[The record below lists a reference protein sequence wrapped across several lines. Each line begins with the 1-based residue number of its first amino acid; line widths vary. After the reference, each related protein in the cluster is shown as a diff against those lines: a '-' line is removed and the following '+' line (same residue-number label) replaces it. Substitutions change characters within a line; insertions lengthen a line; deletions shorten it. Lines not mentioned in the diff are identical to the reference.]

1 MTGNQ
6 DPSFERIHPDDAVGC
21 AAAEAACRRW
31 HNLTLTL
38 LGTLADSGRTSFAD
52 DRRLFM
58 AWQVTRLLAPSWNEP
73 PAWFVQRHIENKRDI
88 ERKGV
93 QAEGGRGGLWSHRRS
108 NLPMKCDQPQV
119 SNLVMHEF
127 AGRSSVRGAR
137 IICWLGTR
145 AMQVLVLLGHALQV
159 ISPRSV
165 TDVRQRR
172 ITMRYTA
179 FGGWPPGHPAGDVL
193 VTSGDHVHDKHCLG
207 WELDPRRVLEA
218 A

>member
-21 AAAEAACRRW
+21 AAVEAACRRW
-31 HNLTLTL
+31 HNLTLIL

-93 QAEGGRGGLWSHRRS
+93 QAEGGRGGLWYHRRS
-108 NLPMKCDQPQV
+108 TV
-119 SNLVMHEF
+119 I
-127 AGRSSVRGAR
+127 RWGAR
-137 IICWLGTR
+137 IICRL
-145 AMQVLVLLGHALQV
+145 
-159 ISPRSV
+159 S
-165 TDVRQRR
+165 
-172 ITMRYTA
+172 
-179 FGGWPPGHPAGDVL
+179 GWSPGHPAGDVL

-207 WELDPRRVLEA
+207 WALDPRRVLEA

>member
-21 AAAEAACRRW
+21 AAAEAACRRR

-73 PAWFVQRHIENKRDI
+73 PAWFVQRHSEDSRDI
-88 ERKGV
+88 EYKGT
-93 QAEGGRGGLWSHRRS
+93 QTGGGRVGLRPHPRLS
-108 NLPMKCDQPQV
+108 
-119 SNLVMHEF
+119 
-127 AGRSSVRGAR
+127 
-137 IICWLGTR
+137 TR
-145 AMQVLVLLGHALQV
+145 AMRVLVVLLGHAVQV
-159 ISPRSV
+159 ILPRSV
-165 TDVRQRR
+165 ADARHRR
-172 ITMRYTA
+172 VNMRYTA
-179 FGGWPPGHPAGDVL
+179 SSGWPPGHRAGDVL